1 MLTLYGHGNRTA
13 ANVLKIRLALAEAG
27 VDYEFKV
34 IDLANGQQHKPEYLA
49 INPHGKVPVLVD
61 GSFALPESDA
71 ILWYIA
77 ETYSGAKLLPGDVQG
92 RARVL
97 QWCDFASTS
106 LYTASY
112 EIFLNTSY
120 GEPANRSE
128 FIAGRARAALDR
140 AMTVLDGRLEGRQ
153 FVAVDALSIAD
164 LGIAAVVHMLKTRE
178 QVQLEARPNVLSHYQ
193 RICQRPSW
201 QKATSDTP

>member
-13 ANVLKIRLALAEAG
+13 ANILKIRLALAEAG
-27 VDYEFKV
+27 VEHDYKV
-34 IDLANGQQHKPEYLA
+34 IDLANGEQHKPEYLA

-71 ILWYIA
+71 ILWYVA
-77 ETYSGAKLLPGDVQG
+77 EKFPNARLMPTDIQG

-120 GEPANRSE
+120 GEPANHSE
-128 FIAGRARAALDR
+128 FIAGRARTALDR
-140 AMTVLDGRLEGRQ
+140 SMTVLDGRLAGRQ

-164 LGIAAVVHMLKTRE
+164 FAIAAVVHMLKTRE
-178 QVQLEARPNVLSHYQ
+178 QVKLDERPNVLAHYE
-193 RICQRPSW
+193 RIAQRPCW
-201 QKATSDTP
+201 QKATSETP